1 MVTSA
6 VFDAEAAASRV
17 VAALLPLAD
26 AQRAGQAKRYLK
38 SDLDFLGVG
47 VPAIRSA
54 VTNLARSRRE
64 LDRDDALAWARAL
77 WREPVHERRTAAIE
91 VLRWYTRRLLPA
103 DLALVEAWVR
113 EAPPGSDVRRDVH
126 RGRPPAA
133 RGAGRAPSA
142 PSSRTRF
149 SVVSVK
155 IQLIQGDIS
164 PFA

>member
-1 MVTSA
+1 MVTGA

-54 VTNLARSRRE
+54 VTNLARSHRE

-103 DLALVEAWVR
+103 DLALVEA
-113 EAPPGSDVRRDVH
+113 
-126 RGRPPAA
+126 A